1 MEPRAAVD
9 GGCEEFSE
17 AELVAIVRYLHTAA
31 EVLRGFAR
39 SHPRTPGEVR
49 RPTRSRAS
57 SESAHEVEQ
66 VVVGRALVEVHGVET
81 DHDGAH
87 ADGSAHIGFV

>member
-1 MEPRAAVD
+1 MVTVRRLRSDGAVEPRAAVD

-39 SHPRTPGEVR
+39 SHPADPG
-49 RPTRSRAS
+49 
-57 SESAHEVEQ
+57 
-66 VVVGRALVEVHGVET
+66 
-81 DHDGAH
+81 
-87 ADGSAHIGFV
+87 